1 MFMKRKKED
10 KSFKGAKRPALG
22 KTARFKKDCV
32 FCKNEVEIDYKNL
45 ELITRYISSRGK
57 ILSRRISGN
66 CAKHQRKVS
75 REIKR
80 ARFLNLVPYVGRV
93 AS

>member
-1 MFMKRKKED
+1 MLRKSTRDAKT
-10 KSFKGAKRPALG
+10 SARKGV
-22 KTARFKKDCV
+22 RFKKNCA
-32 FCKNEVEIDYKNL
+32 FCKKDLEIDYKNL
-45 ELITRYISSRGK
+45 ELLSRYISSRGK

-80 ARFLNLVPYVGRV
+80 ARFLNMLPYVGR
-93 AS
+93 SFS

>member
-1 MFMKRKKED
+1 MFNKKKPKDAKTKRAPRR
-10 KSFKGAKRPALG
+10 GVGIRIQ
-22 KTARFKKDCV
+22 KDCV

-45 ELITRYISSRGK
+45 ELLTRYVSSRGK

-80 ARFLNLVPYVGRV
+80 ARFLNLIPYTGRIF
-93 AS
+93 S

>member
-1 MFMKRKKED
+1 MFNKRKSKD
-10 KSFKGAKRPALG
+10 AKTKRAPRG
-22 KTARFKKDCV
+22 GGIRVKKDCV
-32 FCKNEVEIDYKNL
+32 FCKNDVEIDYKNL
-45 ELITRYISSRGK
+45 ELLTRYVSSRGK

-80 ARFLNLVPYVGRV
+80 ARFLNLIAYTGRV
-93 AS
+93 FS

>member
-1 MFMKRKKED
+1 MFNKKKTKDDKDKR
-10 KSFKGAKRPALG
+10 APRKRVTIRVP
-22 KTARFKKDCV
+22 KDCA

-45 ELITRYISSRGK
+45 ELISRYVSSRGK

-80 ARFLNLVPYVGRV
+80 ARFLNLVPYTGRV
-93 AS
+93 FS